1 MKSEKEAESGIAAVS
16 GAAKHGDD
24 TRQQAAPCRCCDDML
39 TPPMLIGRIARMH
52 MNLMRNTE
60 PAGSIMTQNSCRVLV
75 RALAHE
81 SGISQ
86 LELARRTGLKP
97 PTVSVALGKME
108 LGGYIRRE
116 ASETDGREVRVY
128 LTDAGRELEASTLA
142 RLRDADAIAMR
153 DVTPEEAEEL
163 RRILL
168 KIKNSLAEN
177 ENTSDPG
184 TRKNIYQ
191 GERLKR

>member
-1 MKSEKEAESGIAAVS
+1 MKTDKEAVSGIPAVP
-16 GAAKHGDD
+16 GAAKHDDD
-24 TRQQAAPCRCCDDML
+24 TPQQAAQCRCCDDML

-75 RALAHE
+75 RTLAHE

-191 GERLKR
+191 GERPKR